1 MADFFGT
8 ISEGRVLPKIFGGV
22 VPPGF
27 LISDQKMSFSPAQ
40 TVFRRDLKNPY
51 PFSDLAFRQK
61 LCHNYLDQSV
71 NKEFLE
77 MHFEFAYFYFFP
89 RDHE

>member
-27 LISDQKMSFSPAQ
+27 LFQ
-40 TVFRRDLKNPY
+40 TKKCHFPLPKPVFRRDLKNPY